1 MTKKALFAFPLLF
14 QIIVRIITCSF
25 YPIKLSNLHTTY
37 HQKNLWLYVN
47 EYK

>member
-37 HQKNLWLYVN
+37 HQKKICDYM
-47 EYK
+47 